1 MSIFMRKLSGA
12 LTLLAAIV
20 VLNACESPSSSD
32 GQGQAQGQG
41 QGEVV
46 IYASLDREFSEPIL
60 KAFEAETGI
69 RVRAVYDT
77 EAVKTVGLVNRLI
90 AERQRPQADIFW
102 NNEIVRSIQ
111 LKSEGL
117 TEAYTVPNAAGI
129 PDAFKD
135 PEGHWVGFAAR
146 ARVLMTNT
154 NLLPPDGEQPT
165 RVRDL
170 ADPKWKGKAAFGKPL
185 FGTTSTHF
193 AVHYAQ
199 LGPDQALALWRGIFE
214 NSVMV
219 AGNAQSRDAAANG
232 ELAFCFTDTDDAVGA
247 MNDGKPVRIIYT
259 EDELLLIPNTLVKIK
274 DGPNSENALR
284 LIDHLLSA
292 EVETALSLSR
302 SAQIPLR
309 PGLDP
314 PPALEPIPD
323 GMITEVDWTEVAEIL
338 FDANT
343 AIANLVTEF
352 E

>member
-1 MSIFMRKLSGA
+1 MSHDLRRHLGA
-12 LTLLAAIV
+12 LALLTAV
-20 VLNACESPSSSD
+20 VLATACESPSSTD
-32 GQGQAQGQG
+32 GRAP
-41 QGEVV
+41 GEVV

-90 AERQRPQADIFW
+90 AERQRPQADVFW

-111 LKSEGL
+111 LKREGL
-117 TEAYTVPNAAGI
+117 TEPYSVPNAAGI

-135 PEGHWVGFAAR
+135 PDGHWVGFAAR

-154 NLLPPDGEQPT
+154 NLLPPEAEQPL
-165 RVRDL
+165 RVTDL
-170 ADPKWKGKAAFGKPL
+170 ADPRWKGRAAFGKPL
-185 FGTTSTHF
+185 FGTTNTHF

-199 LGPDQALALWRGIFE
+199 LGPDEALALWRGILE

-247 MNDGKPVRIIYT
+247 INDGKPVRIVYT
-259 EDELLLIPNTLVKIK
+259 EDELLLLPNTLVKIK
-274 DGPNSENALR
+274 DGPNPENALL
-284 LIDHLLSA
+284 LIDYLLSA
-292 EVETALSLSR
+292 EVETALSVSR

-309 PGLDP
+309 PGLEP
-314 PPALEPIPD
+314 PPALEPIPEEL
-323 GMITEVDWTEVAEIL
+323 ITEVDWASVADAL

-343 AIANLVTEF
+343 AIVNLVNEF